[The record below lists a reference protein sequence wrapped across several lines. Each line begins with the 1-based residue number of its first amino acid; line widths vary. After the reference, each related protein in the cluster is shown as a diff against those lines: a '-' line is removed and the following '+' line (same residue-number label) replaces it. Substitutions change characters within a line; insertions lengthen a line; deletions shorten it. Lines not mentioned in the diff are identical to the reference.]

1 MPIVSRI
8 QSLAKAHNKTL
19 SGIERILGF
28 GNGSIRKWNVNH
40 PSSDKLEKVADYFG
54 ISVDY
59 LLGRTENPAPL
70 QPSHANATQSAFDDL
85 SEDEHEAL
93 LKYLINYRAQRSE
106 RIIES
111 PSEQ

>member
-8 QSLAKAHNKTL
+8 QSLAKVHNQTL

-59 LLGRTENPAPL
+59 LLGRTENPASAKH
-70 QPSHANATQSAFDDL
+70 QNSGSAQGAFDDL
-85 SEDEHEAL
+85 SCDEHEAL
-93 LKYLINYRAQRSE
+93 LAFLLSYRTQKK
-106 RIIES
+106 ES
-111 PSEQ
+111 LGECAPEQ